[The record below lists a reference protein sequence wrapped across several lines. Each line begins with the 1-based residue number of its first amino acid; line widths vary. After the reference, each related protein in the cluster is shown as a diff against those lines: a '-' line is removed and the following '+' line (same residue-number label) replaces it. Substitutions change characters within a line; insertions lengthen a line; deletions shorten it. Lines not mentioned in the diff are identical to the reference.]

1 VCTFLHSPNKTVI
14 EWSNRFW
21 FWVPSS
27 ISTEKS
33 FGREGS
39 RWADPDLWMC
49 IMCFLMPRA
58 KVTADPRFSRSL
70 GLRRQRAG
78 MVLAGSVRGCG
89 AVEVDLCIIASAL
102 VQPLIPAG
110 CRPGTDGEGN
120 WPANM
125 FSDQ

>member
-1 VCTFLHSPNKTVI
+1 MVQSFLVLGVQFDKHREK
-14 EWSNRFW
+14 FW
-21 FWVPSS
+21 
-27 ISTEKS
+27 
-33 FGREGS
+33 REGS